1 MKINNTSDFIYLRR
15 IRLKCNIGV
24 STRERKKKQVI
35 IANIGLKCNLH
46 RAGKSDRLK
55 DTVDYSVLAKAIAA
69 LAARKPFCLLESLAE
84 NIAEICLADSRIQ
97 QVIVKAAKTSG
108 LANVSTVEVAIER
121 NRSP

>member
-1 MKINNTSDFIYLRR
+1 MKINNTSDFIYLRG

-35 IANIGLKCNLH
+35 IANIGLKCGLR
-46 RAGKSDRLK
+46 RAGKSDRLE
-55 DTVDYSVLAKAIAA
+55 DTVDYYVLAKAIAA

-97 QVIVKAAKTSG
+97 QVTVKAAKTG
-108 LANVSTVEVAIER
+108 VLPNVSAVEVAIER
-121 NRSP
+121 KCNP